1 MLTDVL
7 YVNFREII
15 SGMHDSRGV
24 ISAVTSIAAA
34 IFVCVIREHSCLA
47 ALMTC
52 ERVLLISENSK
63 KRTQFSKGREPIYLR
78 RTGPATAWRCAAQ
91 LATYAPCDSRSANSP
106 LSN

>member
-63 KRTQFSKGREPIYLR
+63 KGRSFQKAESQF
-78 RTGPATAWRCAAQ
+78 TCAALALQRHGVAQ
-91 LATYAPCDSRSANSP
+91 LNSQHMLPAIRGVPTAP
-106 LSN
+106 